1 MSTDIE
7 EELAIEDISLK
18 IVLQLSKRNEDGKY
32 SFDVNFDN
40 VTSAELAFTIMR
52 MVSTAFEDKDVA
64 LEFMDVLD
72 IYKDDFYRE
81 EVDGN
86 GKGD

>member
-1 MSTDIE
+1 MSTDTE

-18 IVLQLSKRNEDGKY
+18 IVLQLSKRNKDGKY
-32 SFDVNFDN
+32 AFDVNFDN

-64 LEFMDVLD
+64 LEFMDVLEV
-72 IYKDDFYRE
+72 YKNDFYRE